1 MKILF
6 LEANMVTLELANND
20 CYYAG
25 DGYDIY
31 LNGTYYASKISNVFS
46 IYDLEPNKEYTIKV
60 LDEEVSFKTLNKK
73 IIKFNKTNNLDDTA
87 SINEAIANLRS
98 DEILELNDTYHVTSL
113 EILSDNKAI
122 YFGAKCMIIGDTIR
136 EHYKI
141 FEPTD
146 TLNGI
151 VLGTWEG
158 RADKA
163 FYSCITI
170 LGAKNV
176 SIFGPGTFD
185 CNSNNSDWWINHRE
199 LRIAR
204 RPKGVFIHTSENVV
218 LEGITIKNTPSWN
231 CHPFY
236 SKKLSFLNLKL
247 INPWDSPTTDGC
259 DPEACEDVNIIGNY
273 ISVGDDCIA
282 IKSSKIELAKLYHR
296 PSSNIIIRNNFMAH
310 GHAGVTLGSENSG
323 GINNVFVSQCYFN
336 ETDRG
341 LRVKSQRGRGKDAI
355 IENINFTNI
364 IMNGVKSPFVINA
377 YYKAGN
383 DVVDSRY
390 DKFAHPVDDTTPT
403 FETFKF
409 TNIKCENVCF
419 GVGCFLG
426 LPESKIEKVTLE
438 NVTITYNKDSAEG
451 VMAMTPDNEKFKG
464 VGFVARNV
472 KLLELKNVVFKDL
485 PTQMFVKDDTVKIID
500 ENNNC

>member
-1 MKILF
+1 MEVLF
-6 LEANMVTLELANND
+6 VEANMVTLELSNKE
-20 CYYAG
+20 CYYAKE
-25 DGYDIY
+25 GYDVY
-31 LNGTYYASKISNVFS
+31 LNGKYYASKLSNVFS
-46 IYDLEPNKEYTIKV
+46 IYDLEANKEYVVKV
-60 LDEEVSFKTLNKK
+60 GSEEVSFKTLNKK
-73 IIKFNKTNNLDDTA
+73 IIHYIKKPELDDTA
-87 SINEAIANLRS
+87 SINLAIKNLGS
-98 DEILELNDTYHVTSL
+98 DEVLELNDLYHVTSL
-113 EILSDNKAI
+113 VIEDNNKAI
-122 YFGAKCMIIGDTIR
+122 YLGPKCIIMGDTNR

-158 RADKA
+158 RADRA

-176 SIFGPGTFD
+176 RIFGPGMFD
-185 CNSNNSDWWINHRE
+185 CNAQNSDWWINHRE
-199 LRIAR
+199 MRIAR
-204 RPKGVFIHTSENVV
+204 RPKGVFVHTSEDVV
-218 LEGITIKNTPSWN
+218 IEGITIKNTPSWN

-259 DPEACEDVNIIGNY
+259 DPEACEDVKIIGNY

-296 PSSNIIIRNNFMAH
+296 PSTNIVIRNNFMAH

-323 GINNVFVSQCYFN
+323 GINNVHVSQCYFN
-336 ETDRG
+336 GTDRG

-355 IENINFTNI
+355 IDNINFSNI
-364 IMNGVKSPFVINA
+364 IMDGVKSPFVINA

-383 DVVDSRY
+383 DIVDSRY
-390 DKFAHPVDDTTPT
+390 DKFRHEVDDTTPS
-403 FETFKF
+403 FEDFTFK
-409 TNIKCENVCF
+409 NIKCQNVCF

-426 LPESKIEKVTLE
+426 LPESKIRKVLLE
-438 NVTITYNKDSAEG
+438 NVEITYNKESSEG

-464 VGFVARNV
+464 VGFVVRNV
-472 KLLELKNVVFKDL
+472 KELELKNVIFKDS
-485 PTQMFVKDDTVKIID
+485 PETMFVKDEFVKII
-500 ENNNC
+500 NN